1 MAWHPFRNVGLK
13 MAALALGTLLW
24 LTVSGERVERKVPR
38 VPILYRNP
46 PASLVITDQ
55 PDSVDVSVRG
65 KSADLGRLQDM
76 VITADLSGATAGAN
90 VLPLRVDQVSVPP
103 GVEVLQVDPG
113 TVTVWLE
120 RSEVMS
126 VPIIANVVGEPAPGF
141 RRRGDPLVEP
151 GTVRVTGPTS
161 QLKPNS
167 SAVTERVSIEGRRET
182 LVQQVAVGV
191 GDAHLRLV
199 APSMARV
206 TVVIE
211 PEPVGRPFESR
222 PVMFANLAPG
232 LVASATPSMIAVTLR
247 GAPGVMASLVAG
259 QVVPT
264 VDASGLSPG
273 VHMLEVRVQP
283 PPGVVVT
290 AISPALVSVQIR

>member
-1 MAWHPFRNVGLK
+1 MAWHPFRNIGLK

-90 VLPLRVDQVSVPP
+90 VLPLRVDQVSVPQ

-126 VPIIANVVGEPAPGF
+126 VPIIANIVGEPAPGF
-141 RRRGDPLVEP
+141 RRRGDPMVEP
-151 GTVRVTGPTS
+151 GTVRVTGPVS

-191 GDAHLRLV
+191 GDAQLRLV

-211 PEPVGRPFESR
+211 PEPVERSFESR
-222 PVMFANLAPG
+222 PVAFANLSPG
-232 LVASATPSMIAVTLR
+232 LVASATPALIAVTLR
-247 GAPGVMASLVAG
+247 GTPTVMAALVAG

-264 VDASGLSPG
+264 VDAAGLSPG

-283 PPGVVVT
+283 PTGVVVT